1 MYHAD
6 QSVRT
11 IESVVSSTKR
21 VTRKEGRGKGARTK
35 SKDEDTMGYPFFL
48 CTLFLRIKH
57 DTEVDHNE
65 LKEKKKE
72 CKKSVSKSPAQF
84 LVSC

>member
-6 QSVRT
+6 HSVRT
-11 IESVVSSTKR
+11 IESLISSTKR
-21 VTRKEGRGKGARTK
+21 VTGDEGKWARTK

-65 LKEKKKE
+65 LKKKE
-72 CKKSVSKSPAQF
+72 HKKSVS
-84 LVSC
+84 